1 MKKVYLGM
9 TADIIHPGI
18 INIINNKPEETN
30 SNNKGFAASEKPT
43 PDLYRTDEEIRSL
56 KQPVPYPVFLS
67 SKLSK
72 SNLTSTKSQPKRI
85 PSKVEK
91 SCS

>member
-1 MKKVYLGM
+1 MKIKKFILK
-9 TADIIHPGI
+9 IPGI

-56 KQPVPYPVFLS
+56 KQPVPYPVFLFA
-67 SKLSK
+67 KLCK
-72 SNLTSTKSQPKRI
+72 SPPEVYKITPKQI
-85 PSKVEK
+85 PSKVAK